1 MIALKIKEHNESY
14 LHQINC
20 YICKKKKKKKKKKKT
35 KVPKKKSSI
44 FKKKKKK
51 KKKKNRKFESKK
63 YRKVKDHYHYTGK

>member
-20 YICKKKKKKKKKKKT
+20 YTC
-35 KVPKKKSSI
+35 
-44 FKKKKKK
+44 KKKKK

-63 YRKVKDHYHYTGK
+63 NRKFKDHYHYTGK